1 LFRIFRFKGY
11 DLFFS
16 SQSTTNPVKFDPRIP
31 FDRAHLCL
39 RHWRRQGRRSIRLK
53 GYDYR
58 QAGGYFVTLVTQGRE
73 RLFGEVVNET
83 MVLNDFGKIAAETWL
98 WLETQ
103 YPYVALG
110 KWVVMP
116 NHFHGIIFIL
126 DDVDDGDGR
135 GGSRSA
141 PTAPRSAPTA
151 PQSITDMVKRKPLG
165 RLIGAFKTVST
176 KHINL
181 ARQTEGAIVWQ
192 RNYYEHIL
200 RNETE
205 LDRVTR
211 YIASNPV
218 RWADDNENPNRPG
231 TTDQ

>member
-1 LFRIFRFKGY
+1 M
-11 DLFFS
+11 
-16 SQSTTNPVKFDPRIP
+16 QFDPKI
-31 FDRAHLCL
+31 H
-39 RHWRRQGRRSIRLK
+39 HRRSIRLK

-73 RLFGEVVNET
+73 MLFGEVVHGE

-110 KWVVMP
+110 EWVVMP

-126 DDVDDGDGR
+126 DDDGR
-135 GGSRSA
+135 GGSRTA
-141 PTAPRSAPTA
+141 PTN
-151 PQSITDMVKRKPLG
+151 PQTITDAVKRKPLG

-181 ARQTEGAIVWQ
+181 TRHTEGEMVWQ

-205 LDRVTR
+205 LDRITR
-211 YIASNPV
+211 YIESNPA
-218 RWADDNENPNRPG
+218 RWADDDENPEQNRRR
-231 TTDQ
+231 TKDQ